1 MRINEIC
8 LSSGE
13 AHGKAVRSGIYDI
26 YLVYPEYTT
35 QSSHNEQYPI
45 MKQLVMMKH
54 SSVFINDAAE
64 AGRLI
69 KEMPSKGSIYGAFR
83 YDVTVPDMLGE
94 FFNTDFYRS

>member
-1 MRINEIC
+1 MFANQRDLPFIRCACE
-8 LSSGE
+8 SS
-13 AHGKAVRSGIYDI
+13 AKQHI
-26 YLVYPEYTT
+26 YLVYPAYTT
-35 QSSHNEQYPI
+35 QSSHNDQYSI

-94 FFNTDFYRS
+94 FSNRDLYKS

>member
-1 MRINEIC
+1 
-8 LSSGE
+8 
-13 AHGKAVRSGIYDI
+13 
-26 YLVYPEYTT
+26 
-35 QSSHNEQYPI
+35 

-94 FFNTDFYRS
+94 FDNGDFYKSSCELRLQHTKSKQCAS

>member
-1 MRINEIC
+1 
-8 LSSGE
+8 
-13 AHGKAVRSGIYDI
+13 
-26 YLVYPEYTT
+26 
-35 QSSHNEQYPI
+35 

-94 FFNTDFYRS
+94 FYKRDSY